1 MNYLVSDNRECI
13 VPDFTLDYIVSNDHQ
28 KERKR
33 KYDEIRKETRVN
45 HKLNDLEFEEQ
56 LIVVK
61 SRNNKILNG
70 PLTEAPKKVKELEN
84 ELQEKI
90 KQKVEP
96 GRLVNTRKKY
106 PNRCDEKPKHTCRK
120 HR

>member
-1 MNYLVSDNRECI
+1 MNYLVSDNRECV

-56 LIVVK
+56 LIAVK
-61 SRNNKILNG
+61 SRNHKLPNG
-70 PLTEAPKKVKELEN
+70 MLTEAPKKVKELEMN
-84 ELQEKI
+84 SK
-90 KQKVEP
+90 
-96 GRLVNTRKKY
+96 RKSY
-106 PNRCDEKPKHTCRK
+106 RK
-120 HR
+120 

>member
-1 MNYLVSDNRECI
+1 MNYLVSDNRECV

-56 LIVVK
+56 LIAVK
-61 SRNNKILNG
+61 SRNNKIPNG
-70 PLTEAPKKVKELEN
+70 TLTEAPKKVKELEMN
-84 ELQEKI
+84 SK
-90 KQKVEP
+90 
-96 GRLVNTRKKY
+96 RKSY
-106 PNRCDEKPKHTCRK
+106 RK
-120 HR
+120 